1 MTMRAIK
8 SLILPAAA
16 LLLSAGAASAQN
28 LLNELTRQAKNAVR
42 REAYEVRRDA
52 RNAAVNAARNA
63 VNNARNGAYSNNNQN
78 AQPQQYVEHTH
89 DAKETWTCPTCGK
102 SDNEGSFCAN
112 CGTNRP
118 VGEAGSKEEV
128 ADTTFVEREFIPGSR
143 LIFEDT
149 LEGERVAASPS
160 RWELVMASDD
170 EYYVTRRAGAM
181 AIYLTGWHSDFKPDI
196 AGDHYLTDSFTIEM
210 DVWAEKSVH
219 NARTHQLI
227 LEFATQEV
235 LEEFSVAFCY
245 GSDKSG
251 PGIVSVHYWPKGTTN
266 DVTEEIE
273 ERVLEKLQPG
283 AWNQAA
289 VSFDHGTL
297 TVFVNGVSVCE
308 VKNQPRPEYVK
319 LQSNAAD
326 GEGHTFKNFRIATN

>member
-1 MTMRAIK
+1 MRAIK
-8 SLILPAAA
+8 SLILLAAA
-16 LLLSAGAASAQN
+16 LLLNAGAVSAQG

-52 RNAAVNAARNA
+52 RNAVSNAARNA
-63 VNNARNGAYSNNNQN
+63 VNNARNGAQSNNNQN
-78 AQPQQYVEHTH
+78 AQPQQYVEHAH
-89 DAKETWTCPTCGK
+89 DGARETWTCPTCGK
-102 SDNEGSFCAN
+102 TDNEGSFCAN

-118 VGEAGSKEEV
+118 AGDAGNKKEA
-128 ADTTFVEREFIPGSR
+128 ADTTFVERSFVPGSR
-143 LIFEDT
+143 VIFEDT
-149 LEGERVAASPS
+149 LEGERVDASPTK
-160 RWELVMASDD
+160 WELVMASDD

-196 AGDHYLTDSFTIEM
+196 AGDKYLTDSFTIEM
-210 DVWAEKSVH
+210 DVWAESRVH

-227 LEFATQEV
+227 MEFATEEV

-245 GSDKSG
+245 GSDQNG
-251 PGIVSVHYWPKGTTN
+251 PGIVSVHYWPLGTTN
-266 DVTEEIE
+266 DVTEEVE
-273 ERVLEKLQPG
+273 ERVREKLKPG

-308 VKNQPRPEYVK
+308 VKNQPRPQYVK

-326 GEGHTFKNFRIATN
+326 SEGHTFKNFRIATN

>member
-8 SLILPAAA
+8 SLILLAAA

-149 LEGERVAASPS
+149 LEGERVDASPS

-181 AIYLTGWHSDFKPDI
+181 AI
-196 AGDHYLTDSFTIEM
+196 YLTDSFTIEM

-273 ERVLEKLQPG
+273 ERVREKLQPG

>member
-1 MTMRAIK
+1 MAK
-8 SLILPAAA
+8 KLFILLAAA
-16 LLLSAGAASAQN
+16 LLLNAGAVSAQG

-52 RNAAVNAARNA
+52 RNAVSNAARNA
-63 VNNARNGAYSNNNQN
+63 VNNARNGAHSNNNQN
-78 AQPQQYVEHTH
+78 AQPQQYVEHSH
-89 DAKETWTCPTCGK
+89 DGAREET
-102 SDNEGSFCAN
+102 
-112 CGTNRP
+112 
-118 VGEAGSKEEV
+118 
-128 ADTTFVEREFIPGSR
+128 ADTTFVERSFVPGSR
-143 LIFEDT
+143 VIFEDT
-149 LEGERVAASPS
+149 LEGERVDASPTK
-160 RWELVMASDD
+160 WELVMASDD

-181 AIYLTGWHSDFKPDI
+181 AVYMTGWHSDFKPDI
-196 AGDHYLTDSFTIEM
+196 AGDKYLTDSFTIEM
-210 DVWAEKSVH
+210 DVWAESRVH

-227 LEFATQEV
+227 MEFATEEV

-245 GSDKSG
+245 GSDQNG
-251 PGIVSVHYWPKGTTN
+251 PGIVSVHYWPQGTTN

-273 ERVLEKLQPG
+273 ERVREKLKPG

-308 VKNQPRPEYVK
+308 VKNQPRPQYVK